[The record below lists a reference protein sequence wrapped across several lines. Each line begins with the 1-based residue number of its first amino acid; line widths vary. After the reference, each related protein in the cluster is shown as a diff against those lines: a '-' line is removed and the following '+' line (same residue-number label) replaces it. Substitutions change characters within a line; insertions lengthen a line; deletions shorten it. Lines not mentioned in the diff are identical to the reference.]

1 VKSPTVATCI
11 NFGCGQSPT
20 AGWINYDNSPAILLA
35 RWPLL
40 TALLSRLRL
49 INQANLDFIA
59 FCRGHAIG
67 YADACRP
74 LPHATGSV
82 DVIYTSHM
90 LEHLFREDAETFL
103 RECHRVLRPG
113 GVLRLAVPDLALDV
127 KEYLEH
133 GDADLFLAGLE
144 FDLAKPRGLVGRLRH
159 ALVGGR
165 GHRYLY
171 DRRSLAAFVVECGF
185 VDVNVVL
192 PGTTRIKDH
201 GKLDLWER
209 ASQGWYVEATR
220 P

>member
-1 VKSPTVATCI
+1 MSGRTVPTRI

-20 AGWINYDNSPAILLA
+20 TGWINYDNSPAILLA
-35 RWPLL
+35 RRPLL
-40 TALLSRLRL
+40 TALLRRLRV

-67 YADACRP
+67 YADACKP
-74 LPHATGSV
+74 LPHATGAV

-90 LEHLFREDAETFL
+90 LEHLFREDAEAFL

-113 GVLRLAVPDLALDV
+113 GVLRLVVPDLALSV

-144 FDLAKPRGLVGRLRH
+144 LDLAKPRGLGGRLRR
-159 ALVGGR
+159 ALVGTR

-171 DRRSLAAFVVECGF
+171 DQHSLAALVAACGF
-185 VDVNVVL
+185 VDIEVVP
-192 PGTTRIKDH
+192 PGTTRIKDY

-209 ASQGWYVEATR
+209 ASQGWYIEATR

>member
-1 VKSPTVATCI
+1 VATRI

-20 AGWINYDNSPAILLA
+20 SEWINYDNSPAILLA

-40 TALLSRLRL
+40 TALLRRLRL
-49 INQANLDFIA
+49 INQTNLDFIA
-59 FCRGHAIG
+59 FCRSHAIG

-82 DVIYTSHM
+82 DAIYTSHM

-127 KEYLEH
+127 KQYLEH
-133 GDADLFLAGLE
+133 GDADQFLAGLE
-144 FDLAKPRGLVGRLRH
+144 FDLAKPRGLGERLRR

-165 GHRYLY
+165 GH
-171 DRRSLAAFVVECGF
+171 SLATLAAECGF
-185 VDVNVVL
+185 IDIEAIL
-192 PGTTRIKDH
+192 PGTTRIKDC

-209 ASQGWYVEATR
+209 SSQGWYIEATR

>member
-1 VKSPTVATCI
+1 MATRI

-20 AGWINYDNSPAILLA
+20 TGWINYDNSPAIPLA
-35 RWPLL
+35 RRPLL
-40 TALLSRLRL
+40 TALLRRLRV

-59 FCRGHAIG
+59 FCRSHAIG

-82 DVIYTSHM
+82 DAIYTSHM

-127 KEYLEH
+127 KQYLEH
-133 GDADLFLAGLE
+133 GDADQFLAGLE
-144 FDLAKPRGLVGRLRH
+144 FDLAKPRGLGERLRR

-165 GHRYLY
+165 GHRWQY
-171 DRRSLAAFVVECGF
+171 DRRSLATLAAECGF
-185 VDVNVVL
+185 IDIEAIL
-192 PGTTRIKDH
+192 PGTTRIKDC

-209 ASQGWYVEATR
+209 SSQGWYIEATR